1 MNSSGHPNSFQAPL
15 FQSNINKNIISRMAL
30 NRNDYSFG
38 KIQSSNTGNGLL
50 SNTRTYSGNTDI
62 SKLNVK
68 LVNEFG
74 EIINLNG
81 QDISF
86 CLEIEYD

>member
-1 MNSSGHPNSFQAPL
+1 
-15 FQSNINKNIISRMAL
+15 MAL
-30 NRNDYSFG
+30 NRNEYGFG

-62 SKLNVK
+62 GKLNIK
-68 LVNEFG
+68 LLNEFG
-74 EIINLNG
+74 EIMDLNG

-86 CLEIEYD
+86 CLEIKYD